1 MTRPLDHEAF
11 LMTRQL
17 KFDLTARPALGRE
30 DFYVSPAN
38 AVALS
43 MIDAW
48 RDWPNRKLVLK
59 GAHGSGKTH
68 LAHVWAEMS
77 GARRAPVFMRPR
89 RGFRERLFGPLA
101 SSLVESAIDACRRG
115 LLADI
120 QASQAVVLW

>member
-1 MTRPLDHEAF
+1 
-11 LMTRQL
+11 MTRQL

-68 LAHVWAEMS
+68 LAYVWAEMS
-77 GARRAPVFMRPR
+77 GARIIRAIPEQKSRPPCLTR
-89 RGFRERLFGPLA
+89 STA
-101 SSLVESAIDACRRG
+101 SSSPFPV
-115 LLADI
+115 
-120 QASQAVVLW
+120 ASTPA